1 MTAVLYR
8 RERELLNYIV
18 QFQEQHGYSPT
29 LREMADA
36 MGRNSVSTIHA
47 LIRSMV
53 DKGYIQKVEGNTR
66 TLKVLKRENI
76 GLLMGP
82 TPKAI
87 GPTITL
93 PLMGFIA
100 AGKPLEPHTD
110 PDATFPVAS
119 TMISGRKTSYVLQ
132 VKGNSMIEDGILD
145 GDFVV
150 VEKSP
155 TANNGDI
162 VIALVDD
169 KLATLKRFHKEG
181 DRVVLR
187 PANSQMDPIYPN
199 ELQIQGVVVSLV
211 RRFENGSS

>member
-53 DKGYIQKVEGNTR
+53 DKGYVQKVEGNTR
-66 TLKVLKRENI
+66 TLKVLKRDNI
-76 GLLMGP
+76 GILMGS

-87 GPTITL
+87 GPTISL
-93 PLMGFIA
+93 PLMGYIA
-100 AGKPLEPHTD
+100 AGLPLEPHTD
-110 PDATFPVAS
+110 PEATFGIAS
-119 TMISGRKTSYVLQ
+119 DMISGKKTSYVLQ
-132 VKGNSMIEDGILD
+132 VKGSSMIDDGILD

-150 VEKSP
+150 IEKSE
-155 TANNGDI
+155 TAKNGDI
-162 VIALVDD
+162 VVALVDD
-169 KLATLKRFHKEG
+169 NLATLKRFYKEG
-181 DRVVLR
+181 ERIVLR

-199 ELQIQGVVVSLV
+199 DIKIQGVVVSLV
-211 RRFENGSS
+211 RRFNFVS

>member
-53 DKGYIQKVEGNTR
+53 DKGYIQKVEGNNR
-66 TLKVLKRENI
+66 TLKVLKRDNI
-76 GLLMGP
+76 GLISGSV
-82 TPKAI
+82 PKAI
-87 GPTITL
+87 GPTIML
-93 PLMGFIA
+93 PLMGYIA
-100 AGKPLEPHTD
+100 AGQPLEPYSD
-110 PDATFPVAS
+110 PEATFPVAS
-119 TMISGRKTSYVLQ
+119 AMISGKKTSYVLQ

-145 GDFVV
+145 GDYVV
-150 VEKSP
+150 VEKSS

-162 VIALVDD
+162 VVALVDD

-181 DRVVLR
+181 DRVILK
-187 PANSQMDPIYPN
+187 PANSQMEPIYPN

-211 RRFENGSS
+211 RRFANGN